1 MCCLASLH
9 QQHLDCR
16 CARASR
22 RHGFTASRPCRYAAA
37 HMGGRRW
44 NMLILAAS
52 NPIPGRQMMSRNA
65 RFGAA
70 LSNWRLRTLSR
81 VQLACLRACWRACL
95 MCRQADAAKR
105 LLPTP
110 SAAVA
115 LALTL
120 ALALVSKSL
129 TIHHHYSTL
138 TLLRLCCHVHAATG
152 HGSICNRSHFGTAPD
167 AVPRRR
173 CAPASF
179 LSLPAIEATS
189 PHSIGTTS
197 LPLGWVTHR
206 TVSFLAA

>member
-1 MCCLASLH
+1 
-9 QQHLDCR
+9 
-16 CARASR
+16 
-22 RHGFTASRPCRYAAA
+22 
-37 HMGGRRW
+37 MGGRRW
-44 NMLILAAS
+44 EKLILAAS

-65 RFGAA
+65 HFGAA
-70 LSNWRLRTLSR
+70 LSNWRLRTFSR
-81 VQLACLRACWRACL
+81 VQLACLRACWRACPKACL
-95 MCRQADAAKR
+95 MCCQADAAKR

-110 SAAVA
+110 SAAVGP
-115 LALTL
+115 LAL

-138 TLLRLCCHVHAATG
+138 TLLRLCCHVRAATG
-152 HGSICNRSHFGTAPD
+152 HGSICSRPHFGTAPD